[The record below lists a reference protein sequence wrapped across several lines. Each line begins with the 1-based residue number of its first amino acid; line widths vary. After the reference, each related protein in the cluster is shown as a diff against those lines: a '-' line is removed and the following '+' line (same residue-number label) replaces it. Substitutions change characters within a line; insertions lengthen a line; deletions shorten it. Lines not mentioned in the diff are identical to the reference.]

1 MSNNP
6 SAGAEYSKNNAQNS
20 LIRFADIFY
29 AIDDLCQQY
38 LFYPPISHQNA
49 ISRIRNAA
57 LIISLSAIRNLNHI
71 HYSQTQ
77 NNRQNMKNLRLPT
90 KLSHLLLLSILTI
103 LDTPIS
109 PFAKLKATF
118 ILLKNANLNPRFL
131 LKLDI
136 IYDNPTVSQQDS
148 LL

>member
-1 MSNNP
+1 
-6 SAGAEYSKNNAQNS
+6 
-20 LIRFADIFY
+20 
-29 AIDDLCQQY
+29 
-38 LFYPPISHQNA
+38 
-49 ISRIRNAA
+49 
-57 LIISLSAIRNLNHI
+57 
-71 HYSQTQ
+71 
-77 NNRQNMKNLRLPT
+77 MKNLRLPT